1 MGKEKSDL
9 SAKDIEKVKFAFDIF
24 DFEGAGNVDTFFIGG
39 LFRALN
45 LNPSLKT
52 INSFEPAERKGVK
65 MMTLDQF
72 MPMYATV
79 KKQVKEQGS
88 YEEFVELLKLY
99 DKNEDGTMMFAELD
113 YILKTLGEPLE
124 KAEVNTILKDLCPE
138 EDEEGLVQFT
148 PFLKKLCGKE

>member
-1 MGKEKSDL
+1 MGEWVRHSSTAPHIERSTAITPTPTAMGKEKSDL

-24 DFEGAGNVDTFFIGG
+24 DFEGAGNVDTFYIGG

-52 INSFEPAERKGVK
+52 INSFEPAERKGLK

-72 MPMYATV
+72 MPMYASV
-79 KKQVKEQGS
+79 KKQVKDQGS

-99 DKNEDGTMMFAELD
+99 D
-113 YILKTLGEPLE
+113 
-124 KAEVNTILKDLCPE
+124 
-138 EDEEGLVQFT
+138 
-148 PFLKKLCGKE
+148 